1 MIRQIENVVIYCD
14 WQRWNS
20 WNGPGPLD
28 QSVEVVAELQ
38 NCSNFGFCDQNK
50 PFREQQV
57 LCHFRHENKWLKI
70 CPLLV
75 YYREDFTLFIREVGL
90 PIIAENFHQL
100 PLNTDNC
107 HLI

>member
-1 MIRQIENVVIYCD
+1 MIRQIENLVICCD

-20 WNGPGPLD
+20 WNGLEPLD
-28 QSVEVVAELQ
+28 QAVEVVAEVQ
-38 NCSNFGFCDQNK
+38 IYSNFGFFDQNK
-50 PFREQQV
+50 PIRERKI
-57 LCHFRHENKWLKI
+57 LCHFRHENERLKI

-100 PLNTDNC
+100 PLNTDNY